1 MSLRRSRRYHGAS
14 LEFDTAALREYLESV
29 SPRWL
34 AEFLLV
40 EASWN
45 TVIHLQ
51 LEMRRA
57 IDAPQGPDLARI
69 DALATIAIDPGD
81 FVDEDQVSLYQR
93 HVDVVTEAIAEL
105 TRRGYAKDA
114 VPIGEMAEEEIEA
127 AMDRIH
133 DQGTLSTHL
142 DSLHVAIVE
151 ARDATEDENG
161 AAP

>member
-1 MSLRRSRRYHGAS
+1 MRA
-14 LEFDTAALREYLESV
+14 YLELV

-45 TVIHLQ
+45 TLVRLQ

-57 IDAPQGPDLARI
+57 IEAPQGPDLARI
-69 DALATIAIDPGD
+69 DALASAAIDPGD
-81 FVDEDQVSLYQR
+81 FVDEDEVSQYGR

-105 TRRGYAKDA
+105 TRLGYAKDA
-114 VPIGEMAEEEIEA
+114 APIGEMAEREIEA
-127 AMDRIH
+127 CMDRVH

-151 ARDATEDENG
+151 ARDAAEDADG